1 MGLKPDSGVWKCLL
15 IPTDPGTGTGSVEVV
30 VDREPVDADIR
41 LDQGGDAVRFI
52 KIHLFSLCIKNEIAL
67 MKEFA
72 RMTSENPKKRFLNY
86 VCKKM
91 NFCNTFKCYFF
102 NINDNIQNLTSS
114 KVRLKSKNLNPW
126 IPIFFSINN
135 NDISTVGLILF

>member
-30 VDREPVDADIR
+30 VDREQVNADIR

-52 KIHLFSLCIKNEIAL
+52 KIHLFSLCVKNEIVL

-72 RMTSENPKKRFLNY
+72 SMTSENPKKLFLNS
-86 VCKKM
+86 VCIKL
-91 NFCNTFKCYFF
+91 NFCNTSKCYIF
-102 NINDNIQNLTSS
+102 NINDNIQNLTLS
-114 KVRLKSKNLNPW
+114 KVRLTLQNLNPW

>member
-1 MGLKPDSGVWKCLL
+1 MKPDSGVWKCLL

-52 KIHLFSLCIKNEIAL
+52 EIHLFSLCIKNEVAL

-72 RMTSENPKKRFLNY
+72 SMTSENHKKLFLNS
-86 VCKKM
+86 VCIKL
-91 NFCNTFKCYFF
+91 NFCNTSKCYFF
-102 NINDNIQNLTSS
+102 NINNNIQNLISS
-114 KVRLKSKNLNPW
+114 KVRFTFVKKKK
-126 IPIFFSINN
+126 
-135 NDISTVGLILF
+135 V